1 MLLSTANIRSYLL
14 KSVVGSFG
22 GTMHRADRCK
32 DSWRLCARC
41 FGVLMVVEVAVLQV
55 TEAYKRI
62 RAFRVNLGRSL

>member
-1 MLLSTANIRSYLL
+1 LSTANIRSYLL

-32 DSWRLCARC
+32 DSWRLCCARC

>member
-14 KSVVGSFG
+14 QSVVRSFG